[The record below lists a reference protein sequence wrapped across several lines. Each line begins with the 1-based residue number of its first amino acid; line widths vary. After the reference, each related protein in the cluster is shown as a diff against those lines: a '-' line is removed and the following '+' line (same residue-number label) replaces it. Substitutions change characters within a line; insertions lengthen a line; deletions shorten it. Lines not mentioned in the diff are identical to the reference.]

1 MSRSFIYT
9 VTAPVVALSVF
20 LSAGS
25 AGAAPGEQPYRG
37 SAAASSTYNAELEAG
52 LAVDGSDSTR
62 WCSAQPYGD
71 TEWLQVDLGSKKPVG
86 RVEILWEIAYARG
99 YTLSV
104 SDDAEN
110 WKEIF
115 RGGKGNGARDVLNDL
130 NASGRYLRLDCLE
143 RGTHHGF
150 SIWEVRAFARATAN
164 AEDVV
169 PHDPTYI
176 PKPPKVTTME
186 FKANKKYLIIPISNS
201 GGDEG
206 CNTKLWLTIGDR
218 KIGPYDLVTPRTEA
232 DVDWYG
238 NFPLEHFQGSRVK
251 VRLDGVTDEVLE
263 LIKQSDTIPGEEGF
277 YKEAFRP
284 QFHFSAKT
292 GWLNDPNGLIY
303 YKGEYH
309 MYYQHNPFSV
319 KWGNMSWGHATSKD
333 LIHWE
338 EKPTVLFPDADGTC
352 FSGAAFIDEQNQ
364 LGLKSSAEDV
374 IVAFYLRT
382 NIGLAYAY
390 SNDGGYSFTEYENNP
405 VLSHAGARI
414 DTPRPLWHEPTQRW
428 VCPTYDFY
436 TNDQGKRLRCVG
448 IYSSADLKEW
458 RFESRV
464 EQDKWGDELCGCVD
478 FFEFPVHPPEVG
490 RLSEPSDGL
499 ETRPTNKKWVMILID
514 GSYII
519 GDFDGKT
526 FYNLEGKPAITKDR
540 IRSLVVDH
548 NYYAT
553 MTWHNMPNDRRVQI
567 TWMHRRRHFPG
578 MPYGEQ
584 MTLPSELTLHST
596 DEGLRLRMNPIK
608 EFESLRTKTHTV
620 TDESLGTDSNPLSG
634 VSGELFDLEVEFEP
648 APGSETRFDMRGIPV
663 TYVADTQTLSCGPAK
678 TKLAPIDGK
687 IHLRIIQDRTC
698 IETYGN
704 RGRVYIPVIEL
715 PQAGNQGLKATCL
728 KGEAKL
734 HSLQV
739 HELRSAWK

>member
-1 MSRSFIYT
+1 
-9 VTAPVVALSVF
+9 
-20 LSAGS
+20 
-25 AGAAPGEQPYRG
+25 
-37 SAAASSTYNAELEAG
+37 
-52 LAVDGSDSTR
+52 
-62 WCSAQPYGD
+62 
-71 TEWLQVDLGSKKPVG
+71 
-86 RVEILWEIAYARG
+86 
-99 YTLSV
+99 
-104 SDDAEN
+104 
-110 WKEIF
+110 
-115 RGGKGNGARDVLNDL
+115 
-130 NASGRYLRLDCLE
+130 
-143 RGTHHGF
+143 
-150 SIWEVRAFARATAN
+150 
-164 AEDVV
+164 
-169 PHDPTYI
+169 
-176 PKPPKVTTME
+176 
-186 FKANKKYLIIPISNS
+186 
-201 GGDEG
+201 
-206 CNTKLWLTIGDR
+206 
-218 KIGPYDLVTPRTEA
+218 
-232 DVDWYG
+232 
-238 NFPLEHFQGSRVK
+238 
-251 VRLDGVTDEVLE
+251 
-263 LIKQSDTIPGEEGF
+263 
-277 YKEAFRP
+277 
-284 QFHFSAKT
+284 
-292 GWLNDPNGLIY
+292 
-303 YKGEYH
+303 
-309 MYYQHNPFSV
+309 
-319 KWGNMSWGHATSKD
+319 
-333 LIHWE
+333 
-338 EKPTVLFPDADGTC
+338 
-352 FSGAAFIDEQNQ
+352 
-364 LGLKSSAEDV
+364 
-374 IVAFYLRT
+374 
-382 NIGLAYAY
+382 
-390 SNDGGYSFTEYENNP
+390 
-405 VLSHAGARI
+405 
-414 DTPRPLWHEPTQRW
+414 
-428 VCPTYDFY
+428 
-436 TNDQGKRLRCVG
+436 
-448 IYSSADLKEW
+448 
-458 RFESRV
+458 
-464 EQDKWGDELCGCVD
+464 
-478 FFEFPVHPPEVG
+478 
-490 RLSEPSDGL
+490 
-499 ETRPTNKKWVMILID
+499 MILID